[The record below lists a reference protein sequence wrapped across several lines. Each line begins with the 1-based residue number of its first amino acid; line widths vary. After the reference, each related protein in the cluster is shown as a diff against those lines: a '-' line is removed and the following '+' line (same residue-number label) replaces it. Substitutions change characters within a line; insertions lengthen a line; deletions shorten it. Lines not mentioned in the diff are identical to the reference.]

1 VKCGD
6 TPAGIRP
13 GAALA
18 SYGFVMD
25 FALSSSTVLGAAVLL
40 WLLWGAPY
48 LLRKA
53 RPVSDA
59 SMLLSEESEAAP
71 RPPQLSMS
79 PARTFPEPARRSP
92 EEGQHVSNRS
102 YGAGKLRIRWGRCLL
117 ALGGVVG
124 LLLAIV
130 GGALAVALVVRPA
143 IPLAGLAATVLA
155 VVVLRR
161 LAVRDR
167 RRRSPAR
174 PRVSTPTQQP
184 VPVRAP
190 AARAATEVFDH
201 QPEPEPAAPS
211 LSREDLRAAALEVAR
226 AAQAAAAVA
235 ASESGDDEGSTW
247 EPVDVPKPSYM
258 GAAKA
263 EREAPEPMETPEEPK
278 PAGKVTI
285 TPKPQP
291 GETPGVPTVPGARPA
306 ARGALG
312 NLDAVLQRRRA

>member
-53 RPVSDA
+53 RPASDA
-59 SMLLSEESEAAP
+59 SVLLSEESEAVL
-71 RPPQLSMS
+71 RPSHLPMP
-79 PARTFPEPARRSP
+79 PARTFPEPARQSP
-92 EEGQHVSNRS
+92 EEGLHVSNRS
-102 YGAGKLRIRWGRCLL
+102 SGAGRLRIRWGRCVL
-117 ALGGVVG
+117 ALVGVAG

-130 GGALAVALVVRPA
+130 GGVLAAVLVVRPA

-167 RRRSPAR
+167 RRRSRVR
-174 PRVSTPTQQP
+174 PRTSTPTQQP
-184 VPVRAP
+184 VPQRASAP
-190 AARAATEVFDH
+190 RAATEVFNH

-226 AAQAAAAVA
+226 AAQAAAAEA

-258 GAAKA
+258 DAAKA
-263 EREAPEPMETPEEPK
+263 EREAPEPIETPEEPK

-285 TPKPQP
+285 KPKPQP
-291 GETPGVPTVPGARPA
+291 GEASGVPTVPGARPA